1 MPNDPNKRVPKDVGR
16 RRDVETPNPPNP
28 EELEDPYRRNRE
40 SDDLTSSQQEEEN
53 RSARQRAVKKHPDDK
68 SGAP

>member
-16 RRDVETPNPPNP
+16 RRDLEKPNS

-40 SDDLTSSQQEEEN
+40 SDDLNSSQQEEEN
-53 RSARQRAVKKHPDDK
+53 RSARQRAVKKHPNDK
-68 SGAP
+68 SGTP